1 MREIEERY
9 EDEFWQPFPR
19 ARQLPEFYRYKIH
32 EEADEATPYLD
43 PAIPITPE
51 YLQEQADL
59 FLTWM
64 GLNRSM
70 GVSYATAMQAVDLK
84 LDELISRAEYASRQP
99 NFRIGWDVKKHFP
112 ETE

>member
-1 MREIEERY
+1 VREIEERY

-70 GVSYATAMQAVDLK
+70 GVSYAD
-84 LDELISRAEYASRQP
+84 SYASSRPKTRRTYIQGRVCQQTAE
-99 NFRIGWDVKKHFP
+99 F
-112 ETE
+112 